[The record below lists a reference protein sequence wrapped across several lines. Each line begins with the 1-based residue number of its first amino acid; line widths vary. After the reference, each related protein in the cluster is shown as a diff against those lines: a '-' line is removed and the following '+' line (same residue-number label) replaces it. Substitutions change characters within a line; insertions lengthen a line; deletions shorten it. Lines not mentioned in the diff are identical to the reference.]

1 LGNSGLVGREVICEL
16 DELVAEAEATN
27 QDECQ
32 RDGNEHRGNTGQ
44 LEATSQFTRDV
55 SVKLGRMARAK
66 EMKMKISRPKE
77 SPNREHD
84 PASAYEGTCGLRD
97 RWRRVVSVVGGTLS

>member
-1 LGNSGLVGREVICEL
+1 
-16 DELVAEAEATN
+16 
-27 QDECQ
+27 
-32 RDGNEHRGNTGQ
+32 
-44 LEATSQFTRDV
+44 
-55 SVKLGRMARAK
+55 MARAK

-97 RWRRVVSVVGGTLS
+97 RWRGVVSVVGGTLS

>member
-44 LEATSQFTRDV
+44 LWATSEFTRHV
-55 SVKLGRMARAK
+55 SGKLGRMARAK
-66 EMKMKISRPKE
+66 EMKISRPKE

-84 PASAYEGTCGLRD
+84 PASSYEGTCGLRD